1 MTPVPTPA
9 DAVPADAV
17 PVEAMPPLLD
27 VRALSTE
34 VLTPAGPRR
43 ILDAVSFA
51 VAPGEALALVGES
64 GSGKS
69 MAMQA
74 IVGLMARPALVT
86 GGTALFEGRDLLAC
100 SQRDLRA
107 IRGNRIGMIFQEPMS
122 ALNPLMPVGDQ
133 IAEALVAHRGLGWS
147 AARAES
153 VRLLDLTRVAE
164 AGRVAQ
170 LRPHHLSGG
179 MRQRVVIA
187 AAIACKPALVI
198 ADEPTTALDATVQA
212 EIMLLLGQLRRE
224 VGCAILLI
232 SHDMGLV
239 GAFADRAAVML
250 RGQIVESGPTAA
262 LIAGPRSP
270 YTRTLVA
277 ASLPSATARARP
289 VPAGE
294 RPAALEVRDLTV
306 SFPVREGLLSV
317 GRARHLFAV
326 DGVGLSLGQGETLAV
341 VGESGSGKTTLARA
355 ILGLTPIADGGVWI
369 AGADLRDR
377 SAEARAR
384 IQYIF
389 QDPQASLDPQF
400 KAWRSVVEPL
410 ALRGETRR
418 EVLRSQAEAL
428 LIEVGLDARHLDRL
442 PHELSGGQ
450 RQRLGIARALATRP
464 RVLIA
469 DEAVSALDAT
479 TRLQV
484 LQLFLDLQAAQGL
497 SYLFITHDLAVV
509 ARIAHRVAVMR
520 FGRIVEIGPV
530 DRVLADPQHPYT
542 RALVAA
548 GAEHKAQSMPDPG
561 MARHRTGPAGSSI
574 AWRYRACG
582 DGHLVLET

>member
-1 MTPVPTPA
+1 MTSSSLPVREPA
-9 DAVPADAV
+9 A
-17 PVEAMPPLLD
+17 PLLD
-27 VRALSTE
+27 VRDLSTD
-34 VLTPAGPRR
+34 VLTIAGPRR
-43 ILDAVSFA
+43 ILDRVSFS
-51 VAPGEALALVGES
+51 VASGEVLALVGES

-74 IVGLMARPALVT
+74 IMGLIAPPALVAE
-86 GGTALFEGRDLLAC
+86 GTIAFEGRDLLAC
-100 SQRDLRA
+100 SQRAMRA
-107 IRGNRIGMIFQEPMS
+107 IRGSRIGMVFQEPMS
-122 ALNPLMPVGDQ
+122 ALNPLLAVGDQ
-133 IAEALVAHRGLGWS
+133 IAETLVAHRGLGWA

-153 VRLLDLTRVAE
+153 VRLLDLARVAD
-164 AGRVAQ
+164 ARRVAG

-187 AAIACKPALVI
+187 AAIACKPALLI

-239 GAFADRAAVML
+239 ASFAERAAVML
-250 RGQIVESGPTAA
+250 RGRIVESGPTAA
-262 LIAGPRSP
+262 LMANPQSP
-270 YTRTLVA
+270 YTRTLIA
-277 ASLPSATARARP
+277 AGLPAAPATARRAI
-289 VPAGE
+289 PAPDPAT
-294 RPAALEVRDLTV
+294 PAALEVRDLTV
-306 SFPVREGLLSV
+306 TFPVGGKRV
-317 GRARHLFAV
+317 PWGRSQHLFAV
-326 DGVGLSLGQGETLAV
+326 DGVGLSLAQGETLAV

-377 SAEARAR
+377 PAEARSR
-384 IQYIF
+384 IQYVF

-400 KAWRSVVEPL
+400 RAWRSVVEPL
-410 ALRGETRR
+410 VLQGETRR
-418 EVLRSQAEAL
+418 DVLRRKAEAL
-428 LIEVGLDARHLDRL
+428 LVEVGLDASHLDRL

-464 RVLIA
+464 RILIA

-484 LQLFLDLQAAQGL
+484 LQLFQDLQAAQGL

-542 RALVAA
+542 RALVASGA
-548 GAEHKAQSMPDPG
+548 GRTAETVPVPG
-561 MARHRTGPAGSSI
+561 TARHRTGPAGYTM
-574 AWRYRACG
+574 AWRYRTCG
-582 DGHLVLET
+582 EGHRVLET